1 MNDMTNGP
9 LPEMSEGQARE
20 WQAILASYKS
30 KSLLTGD
37 IAGVDAV
44 RMPVYDPQTGRTARN
59 MCCVLWQALR
69 RILSLPA

>member
-37 IAGVDAV
+37 IPAW
-44 RMPVYDPQTGRTARN
+44 MP
-59 MCCVLWQALR
+59 CVCRYTIHKPGGPEKMKSFVWRLS
-69 RILSLPA
+69 RIV